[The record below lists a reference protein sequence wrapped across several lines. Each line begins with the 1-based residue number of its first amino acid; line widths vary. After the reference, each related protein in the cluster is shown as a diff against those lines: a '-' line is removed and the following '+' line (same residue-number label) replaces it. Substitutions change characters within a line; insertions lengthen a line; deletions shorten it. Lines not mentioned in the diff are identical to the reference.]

1 MADPGFSDAGRRCAA
16 RCHTGR
22 SSTVRGPS
30 LNPPRKSAAKSAPG
44 QPPIAYNMTMKLI
57 YAALAAT
64 LLVAPAAHA
73 DDGDSQFLGALSRD
87 GIAITADQA
96 IPIAHETCDADNLP
110 RISIGMPAPNYQAHL
125 RINDELSRLGIN
137 GPQVGQ
143 FKRDAVVAHC
153 PQLGDASG
161 HVG

>member
-1 MADPGFSDAGRRCAA
+1 M
-16 RCHTGR
+16 
-22 SSTVRGPS
+22 
-30 LNPPRKSAAKSAPG
+30 
-44 QPPIAYNMTMKLI
+44 AYNMSMKLI
-57 YAALAAT
+57 FAALAAAP

-87 GIAITADQA
+87 GIAIAPDQA

-110 RISIGMPAPNYQAHL
+110 RVSIGMPAPNYLAHL

-143 FKRDAVVAHC
+143 FKRDAVVAYC